1 MNYKL
6 IFLSIGF
13 LNIFRGIGYYV
24 KAEHLTITKF
34 ENIFLVSD
42 NVLKAGVELHKTL
55 GISILALGL
64 VLVFLSWLNKYYAN
78 KVLLGISIAFLISFL
93 NGLLQSLDGDIIIPI
108 LALSFYFC
116 CFLYSF
122 FGYLSTR

>member
-24 KAEHLTITKF
+24 KAEHLTIAKF
-34 ENIFLVSD
+34 EGIFLVSN

-55 GISILALGL
+55 GVSILALGL
-64 VLVFLSWLNKYYAN
+64 VLLSLSWLNKYYAN

-108 LALSFYFC
+108 LTLSFYFC
-116 CFLYSF
+116 CFFYSF

>member
-34 ENIFLVSD
+34 EDIFLVSN

-55 GISILALGL
+55 GVSILALGL

-108 LALSFYFC
+108 LTLSFYFC
-116 CFLYSF
+116 CFFYSF

>member
-34 ENIFLVSD
+34 EGIFLVSN

-78 KVLLGISIAFLISFL
+78 KVLLGISIAYLISFL
-93 NGLLQSLDGDIIIPI
+93 NGLLQSLGGDIIIPI

-116 CFLYSF
+116 CFFYAFL
-122 FGYLSTR
+122 GYLTTR